1 MTGVRWV
8 LGAVSLVATV
18 PPAWELQRWIQG
30 PFTDWCTERG
40 QQAVRRILG
49 EDP

>member
-1 MTGVRWV
+1 MAGVRW
-8 LGAVSLVATV
+8 LLEAVSLAAIV
-18 PPAWELQRWIQG
+18 PVAWELQRWIQG
-30 PFTDWCTERG
+30 PFTAWCTERG